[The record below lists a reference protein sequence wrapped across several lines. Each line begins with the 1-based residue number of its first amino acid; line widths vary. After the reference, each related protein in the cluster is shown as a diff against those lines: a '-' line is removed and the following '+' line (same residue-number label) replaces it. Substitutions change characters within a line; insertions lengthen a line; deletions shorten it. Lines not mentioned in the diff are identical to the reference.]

1 MAFDEEQFETIYKR
15 CFPQAMGLAVSLL
28 YDREEARDVVQQVFA
43 SLWETRVP
51 VLNPDAFVYR
61 AVRNA
66 CYNRIERLSNLERVR
81 QLYQVELNPPDTVDQ
96 RLDELP
102 QALAKLTPREREV
115 INTVFDGERTYRE
128 AADHL
133 NTSVASINKHV
144 VNALKTLR
152 KHFNK
157 TKP

>member
-1 MAFDEEQFETIYKR
+1 MAFDEDQFKSIYKR
-15 CFPQAMGLAVSLL
+15 CFPQAMGLAVSML
-28 YDREEARDVVQQVFA
+28 YDQEEARDAVQQVFV
-43 SLWETRVP
+43 SLWERREP

-66 CYNRIERLSNLERVR
+66 CFNRIEQTSNRERIRL
-81 QLYQVELNPPDTVDQ
+81 LYQAELSPPDTPDQ

-102 QALAKLTPREREV
+102 RALAKLTDRERQV
-115 INTVFDGERTYRE
+115 ISSVFDGHRTYKE

-133 NTSVASINKHV
+133 NTSVASINKHI

-152 KHFNK
+152 TYFK
-157 TKP
+157 THKT

>member
-15 CFPQAMGLAVSLL
+15 CFPQALGLAVSLL
-28 YDREEARDVVQQVFA
+28 YDREDARDVVQHVFA

-66 CYNRIERLSNLERVR
+66 CFNRIEATSNRERIQR
-81 QLYQVELNPPDTVDQ
+81 LYQTELDPPDSADQ

-102 QALAKLTPREREV
+102 MALAKLTERERQV
-115 INTVFDGERTYRE
+115 IHSVFDGQRTYKE
-128 AADHL
+128 AAAHL
-133 NTSVASINKHV
+133 DTSVASINKHI

-152 KHFNK
+152 THFNR

>member
-1 MAFDEEQFETIYKR
+1 MAFDEAEFETIYKR
-15 CFPQAMGLAVSLL
+15 CFMQAMGLATRLL
-28 YDREEARDVVQQVFA
+28 YDREEASDVVQQVFA
-43 SLWETRVP
+43 ALWETRLP

-66 CYNRIERLSNLERVR
+66 CYNRIERLSNLERIR
-81 QLYQVELNPPDTVDQ
+81 RLYPLELEPPDSADQ

-102 QALAKLTPREREV
+102 EALAKLTDRERQV
-115 INTVFDGERTYRE
+115 INTVFGGHRTYKE
-128 AADHL
+128 AATHL
-133 NTSVASINKHV
+133 NISVAAINKHI

-152 KHFNK
+152 THFNT